1 MYIYN
6 GKTIGGAGRLANN
19 LIKHILQNYY
29 GDAIR
34 RNKGDVDQMLK
45 DVVSIMSSETHVSQG
60 SVFVNLNWISFHR
73 KLSFSLDLQLL

>member
-6 GKTIGGAGRLANN
+6 GKTKGGAGRLADN
-19 LIKHILQNYY
+19 LIKHTLPNYY

-45 DVVSIMSSETHVSQG
+45 DM
-60 SVFVNLNWISFHR
+60 
-73 KLSFSLDLQLL
+73 